1 MKAWKRY
8 LLFMMVATALV
19 QVVLYSSRS
28 FLLFFSLSSA
38 QIAKET
44 TDKLPVILIHGY
56 LSDASVWKN
65 WEEFL
70 KEDGI
75 EFETVTFK
83 KSDDKYDKCGTTSD
97 HAKELG
103 SIVEDFKRKTGAGQI
118 NIVGH
123 SKGGLDAR
131 VYLSNI
137 TISDSNVANLIM
149 IGTPNAGSPR
159 AENRDLEVINN
170 ANKICSPFPDQAI
183 NDLIPG
189 AAATEVK
196 KNDHTQ
202 YHTIAGDWKA
212 IFDGGMFISTLIPTP
227 PFGILVW
234 TLVWTLIDNDCID
247 DVAIVTYQFDGSI
260 EIDGPDD
267 GIVPLESI
275 ESGEFNSIGHTD
287 NCHTNLF
294 SDEEFDKAMTILDI

>member
-1 MKAWKRY
+1 MYKNI
-8 LLFMMVATALV
+8 
-19 QVVLYSSRS
+19 
-28 FLLFFSLSSA
+28 LFFYNNMQEKYTTFYAITILLLLTVISSSFFFPTA
-38 QIAKET
+38 NGQQR
-44 TDKLPVILIHGY
+44 LPVLLIHGY
-56 LSDASVWKN
+56 LNDKSVWNDWVVELKALGFN
-65 WEEFL
+65 VKAVEFN
-70 KEDGI
+70 GN
-75 EFETVTFK
+75 
-83 KSDDKYDKCGTTSD
+83 DKCGSAAD
-97 HAKELG
+97 HAEQLRN
-103 SIVEDFKRKTGAGQI
+103 IVEDFKTSTGSDKI

-131 VYLSNI
+131 VYLANDLGNDDI
-137 TISDSNVANLIM
+137 ANLIM

-234 TLVWTLIDNDCID
+234 ALVWTLIDNDCID

-294 SDEEFDKAMTILDI
+294 SDEEFDKAMTILGRQ

>member
-1 MKAWKRY
+1 MKEKYTTFYAITI
-8 LLFMMVATALV
+8 LLLLTVISSSFFFPTANG
-19 QVVLYSSRS
+19 QQR
-28 FLLFFSLSSA
+28 
-38 QIAKET
+38 
-44 TDKLPVILIHGY
+44 LPVLLIHGY
-56 LSDASVWKN
+56 LNDKSVWNDWVVDLKALGFKVKAV
-65 WEEFL
+65 EFN
-70 KEDGI
+70 EN
-75 EFETVTFK
+75 
-83 KSDDKYDKCGTTSD
+83 DKCGSAAD
-97 HAKELG
+97 HAEQLRN
-103 SIVEDFKRKTGAGQI
+103 IVEDFKTSTGSDKI

-131 VYLSNI
+131 VYLANDLGNDDI
-137 TISDSNVANLIM
+137 ANLIM

-170 ANKICSPFPDQAI
+170 ANKICRPFPDQAI

-212 IFDGGMFISTLIPTP
+212 IFDSGMFISTLIPTP

-234 TLVWTLIDNDCID
+234 ALVWTLIDNDCID
-247 DVAIVTYQFDGSI
+247 DVAIVTYQFEGSI
-260 EIDGPDD
+260 EIDGSDD
-267 GIVPLESI
+267 GIVPLVSV
-275 ESGEFNSIGHTD
+275 ESGGFNSLGHTD

-294 SDEEFDKAMTILDI
+294 SNEEFNKAMTILGRQ